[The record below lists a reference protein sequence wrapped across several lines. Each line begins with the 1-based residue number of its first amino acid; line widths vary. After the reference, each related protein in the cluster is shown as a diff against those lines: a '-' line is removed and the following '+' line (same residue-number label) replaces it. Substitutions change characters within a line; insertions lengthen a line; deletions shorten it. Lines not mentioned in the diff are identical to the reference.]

1 MSAAV
6 QRRCV
11 VSIACV
17 KGKGRNGFKVSAHA
31 LCDASAAIQQD
42 VVQVVRQ
49 HSRDAAAA
57 VPMTILSVQL
67 SKNAKKQQQLDTP
80 GVMLEG
86 PEK

>member
-31 LCDASAAIQQD
+31 LVDASAAVEGH
-42 VVQVVRQ
+42 VVQIVRQ
-49 HSRDAAAA
+49 DRGGSAASIPVA
-57 VPMTILSVQL
+57 VMSVVL
-67 SKNAKKQQQLDTP
+67 KSVN
-80 GVMLEG
+80 
-86 PEK
+86 